1 MHSHI
6 STFSHSHIGTF
17 SHSHIGTFSHWHIRT
32 IVRLILYSLY
42 ISLDDVLGE
51 KPGQFFPCQ
60 YGVGLELCRLCIAE
74 QGGAELVSF
83 GCAFNG
89 IEVGGA
95 DQKLSFSDAEL
106 EDDTQFVVPFD
117 IINDLHYGT
126 VCLVCVVQY
135 HWTRIP
141 GDAPPLPVTMLFGRE
156 VDANSG

>member
-6 STFSHSHIGTF
+6 LTLTHFHIFTFSHWHILTF
-17 SHSHIGTFSHWHIRT
+17 LHWHIRT

-51 KPGQFFPCQ
+51 KPGQFFPRQ

-74 QGGAELVSF
+74 QGSAELVPF
-83 GCAFNG
+83 GGVFNG

-95 DQKLSFSDAEL
+95 YQKLSFSDAEL

-117 IINDLHYGT
+117 VINDLHYGA

-135 HWTRIP
+135 HRTRIP

-156 VDANSG
+156 VAE